1 MKLYKI
7 FALFLLVL
15 TICISLNAKERI
27 MIKGKVTDESG
38 SPLPSVNI
46 ILLESQEGTSS
57 DAEGLFTLITTQ
69 KGKITLRVSMI
80 GYSTYEKSID
90 LSGNSTAEYLN
101 ITLHEESIELKEAVV
116 MGSSFSSE
124 SGKGI
129 VVSSVDVMTTPGGA
143 ADLFQSLKTMP
154 GITQV
159 SESAELYVR
168 GGDPTETVTMIDQ
181 ASIYHPYTYES
192 SYGGLFS
199 NLNTGAVSEMYF
211 SSGGFSAKYGNVL
224 SGVLDIQTKDL
235 PESRGFSTGISLAA
249 AAFDGEVP
257 IIKDKLGMRFYS
269 QQSYTKPI
277 MWMNGGLDDFTAAPT
292 SGNITA
298 SLIYKFSKTGRIKAV
313 CILAKDKQGVNVK
326 RAEYDGVFNGNST
339 TDFINLQLSELIG
352 VNTIIK
358 SSLSYSAHNNN
369 WLLGVLDL
377 NKIDKTIKSRTD
389 IEYTFSDELQLL
401 SGFEFE
407 NRQESYIGV
416 IPEEDYDIRPGATN
430 EVLNAKIEEN
440 RIGAY
445 AELKKLDLFG
455 IKKLF
460 ALTGIRSDHFTKLNL
475 TNFDLRFGLGYQV
488 SEKSKIRFAFGT
500 FHQVP
505 DFRLYAEE
513 DGNPNLK
520 SMQAIHYV
528 ISYDYAINETNSLR
542 LELYHKKYDNLPL
555 EDDLI
560 NYNNNGYGYAT
571 GLDLIF
577 KGQLPWGI
585 NGWISYGFINTKR
598 KWMDFAELTNSSF
611 DITHN
616 LTLVLKYSITPQWQL
631 GINLKYATGK
641 PYSPIIGSI
650 YHSEADLY
658 EPIYGKDNSAR
669 YPDYKRLD
677 FRVTHLA
684 QLFGDL
690 YGVFY
695 IEALNILDI
704 KNLFGYTYND
714 DYTHQERI
722 RSYFG
727 KRTIVVGAIIT
738 F

>member
-1 MKLYKI
+1 MKLQKFLI
-7 FALFLLVL
+7 LFLLAFFAF
-15 TICISLNAKERI
+15 TNINAKELI
-27 MIKGKVTDESG
+27 MIKGKVTDDSG
-38 SPLPSVNI
+38 SPLPSANI
-46 ILLESQEGTSS
+46 IVLESQEGAST

-69 KGKITLRVSMI
+69 KSKVTLRVSMI

-90 LSGNSTAEYLN
+90 LTGNASSEYLD

-124 SGKGI
+124 NGKGI
-129 VVSSVDVMTTPGGA
+129 VVSSMDVMTTPGGA

-235 PESRGFSTGISLAA
+235 PTETGFSASISMAA
-249 AAFDGEVP
+249 AGLNGEVP
-257 IIKDKLGMRFYS
+257 IVDNKLGLRFYS

-277 MWMNGGLDDFTAAPT
+277 MWMNGGLDDFTAAP
-292 SGNITA
+292 SSKNITS
-298 SLIYKFSKTGRIKAV
+298 SLIYKLSQTGRLKAT
-313 CILAKDKQGVNVK
+313 IIIAEDKQGVNVK
-326 RAEYDGVFNGNST
+326 RAEYDGVFNGNSAT
-339 TDFINLQLSELIG
+339 KFLNLQLSELIG
-352 VNTIIK
+352 LNTLLK
-358 SSLSYSAHNNN
+358 SSLSYSSYDNN
-369 WLLGVLDL
+369 WKLGVLDL
-377 NKIDKTIKSRTD
+377 NKIDRALKSRTD
-389 IEYTFSDELQLL
+389 IEHTFSEKIQLL
-401 SGFEFE
+401 AGIEFE

-416 IPEEDYDIRPGATN
+416 IPKEDYDIRPGTSN
-430 EVLNAKIEEN
+430 EILNENIEEN

-445 AELKKLDLFG
+445 AEIKKLDLFG
-455 IKKLF
+455 VEKLF
-460 ALTGIRSDHFTKLNL
+460 TLIGIRTDYFTKLDI
-475 TNFDLRFGLGYQV
+475 TNFDLRFGLGYEL
-488 SEKSKIRFAFGT
+488 SEESKIKFAFGT

-505 DFRLYAEE
+505 DFRLYAAQ

-520 SMQAIHYV
+520 SMKALHYV
-528 ISYDYAINETNSLR
+528 LSYDYELDQNNSLR
-542 LELYHKKYDNLPL
+542 LELYHKNYNNLPL
-555 EDDLI
+555 ENNFI
-560 NYNNNGYGYAT
+560 NYSNDGHGYAT

-577 KGQLPWGI
+577 KGQFPLGI

-598 KWMDFAELTNSSF
+598 KWMEFEELTSSSF

-616 LTLVLKYSITPQWQL
+616 LTMVLKYNINPMWQL
-631 GINLKYATGK
+631 GINFKYATGK
-641 PYSPIIGSI
+641 PYSPVAGSI
-650 YHSEADLY
+650 YHEEVNLY
-658 EPIYGKDNSAR
+658 EPVYTKDNSAR

-677 FRVTHLA
+677 LRVTHLN
-684 QLFGDL
+684 QFFDNLFA
-690 YGVFY
+690 VFY
-695 IEALNILDI
+695 VEALNILDI
-704 KNLFGYTYND
+704 ENLFGYTYSA
-714 DYTHQERI
+714 DYTEQEKI

-727 KRTIVVGAIIT
+727 KRTIVVGTIIT